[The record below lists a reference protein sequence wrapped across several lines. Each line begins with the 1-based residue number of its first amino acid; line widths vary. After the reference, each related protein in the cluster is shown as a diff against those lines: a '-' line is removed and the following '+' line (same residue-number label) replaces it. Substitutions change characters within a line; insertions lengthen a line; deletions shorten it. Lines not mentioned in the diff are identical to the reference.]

1 MTYETLKIPVSP
13 DVTLYARLYRGGKR
27 TPAICIPGLTRNAK
41 DFIDSAPIIT
51 ATGRDVIVVN
61 LRGRGASDN
70 DPDYLNYHPNTYR
83 DDILKVLDHAGIN
96 EAVFVGTSLGGI
108 TTMLVNEVAPNRV
121 KAAILNDIG
130 PELAPEGIARI
141 ADYVGGA
148 TNVVDTIEIAVE
160 RIRTVNGVA
169 FPDASDEEWLKFAKR
184 TFRQEADGTWILDY
198 DPNIARALMELGPAP
213 DLWPAFESLRSTP
226 TLVVHGAISDLLTT
240 PIIEKMRARHPDFE
254 YVAVPRIGHAPMLT
268 EPAAR
273 RAVEAFLAVID

>member
-1 MTYETLKIPVSP
+1 MTYEALKIPVSAN
-13 DVTLYARLYRGGKR
+13 VTLHARLYRGGIR

-41 DFIDSAPIIT
+41 DFTDSAPMIA

-70 DPDYLNYHPNTYR
+70 DPDYLNYYPNTYR

-108 TTMLVNEVAPNRV
+108 ITMLVNETAPDRV

-141 ADYVGGA
+141 AGYVGAAGGA
-148 TNVVDTIEIAVE
+148 IETIEEAAD
-160 RIRTVNGVA
+160 RIRAINGDA
-169 FPDASDEEWLKFAKR
+169 FPDASDADWIKFAER
-184 TFRQEADGTWILDY
+184 TFRQMTDGTWVLDY

-213 DLWPAFESLRSTP
+213 DLWPAFESLQSTP
-226 TLVVHGAISDLLTT
+226 TLVIHGAISDLLTT
-240 PIIEKMRARHPDFE
+240 PIVEKMRARHPNFD

-268 EPAAR
+268 EPVAR
-273 RAVEAFLAVID
+273 RALETFLAAID